1 MLAPPAHST
10 NPNVRWMKTPR
21 QFKIHMPVN
30 VKDIKRYRR
39 RVDDLGGP
47 PEEMPEPIV
56 IDGRIVTRG
65 GSVMKPQR

>member
-1 MLAPPAHST
+1 
-10 NPNVRWMKTPR
+10 
-21 QFKIHMPVN
+21 MPVN